1 MLVKDASIR
10 GAVVN
15 RVTKYA
21 TRKVLCNLKAIAV
34 LARRRS
40 EILERCG
47 KLFSF
52 H

>member
-1 MLVKDASIR
+1 MAK
-10 GAVVN
+10 GA
-15 RVTKYA
+15 
-21 TRKVLCNLKAIAV
+21 LCNEKAIAV